1 MQLWTIS
8 SLLHWGENEKSYAS
22 FQVQGLAHS
31 NEKSY
36 PSFQVQGLALV
47 HGIGTEK
54 KTKKKKTLWNHS
66 EDFK

>member
-8 SLLHWGENEKSYAS
+8 SLLHWGENEKSYA
-22 FQVQGLAHS
+22 
-31 NEKSY
+31 
-36 PSFQVQGLALV
+36 SFQVQGLALV